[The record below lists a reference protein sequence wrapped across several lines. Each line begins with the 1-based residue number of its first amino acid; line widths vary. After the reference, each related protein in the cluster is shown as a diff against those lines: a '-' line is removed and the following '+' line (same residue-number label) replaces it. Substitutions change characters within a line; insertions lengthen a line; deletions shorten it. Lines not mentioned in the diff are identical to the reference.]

1 MAEAAATGQATSKK
15 QPRRT
20 GVPEMD
26 AAFDRIRADRK
37 AARDNLKELRKQFK
51 KDCSTGTKIHI
62 YTQAVLVRG
71 VRDNRERVSPRYEY
85 QPPGRRPPPPF
96 EEEAAEL
103 VRGGC
108 EAHRSDDG
116 FEGRGNDSEFL
127 ERR

>member
-37 AARDNLKELRKQFK
+37 AARDNLKQLRKEFK
-51 KDCSTGTKIHI
+51 KDCSTGTKIRM
-62 YTQAVLVRG
+62 YTHAVLVLN
-71 VRDNRERVSPRYEY
+71 VRDNRERVSPCFAYP
-85 QPPGRRPPPPF
+85 PPGRCPPPPF

-108 EAHRSDDG
+108 QAHRSDDG
-116 FEGRGNDSEFL
+116 FEGRGIVSQFL
-127 ERR
+127 ERS